1 MPSAPV
7 LRRSTEQPFAL
18 GEAQGYGRWGPF
30 PRRCGM
36 AATAQETDQITRT
49 VDLYV
54 QGVRKGNAD
63 KLREAFHPDSRMWG
77 SLAGQRYDVPIGDM
91 IAMFD
96 GKPADVGGSYQARVT
111 SVDQTDEVA
120 SATLVEEGFW
130 GTVSFV
136 DFFALARIDGAC
148 KIVNKTFVHTGG
160 DPPAPA

>member
-18 GEAQGYGRWGPF
+18 GVPQGYGRSRPF

-54 QGVRKGNAD
+54 QGVREGDAA
-63 KLREAFHPDSRMWG
+63 KLREAFHPDARMWG
-77 SLAGQRYDVPIGDM
+77 SLMGQRYDVPIADM

-96 GKPADVGGSYQARVT
+96 GKPADVDGSYQTRVT
-111 SVDQTDEVA
+111 SIEQTD
-120 SATLVEEGFW
+120 
-130 GTVSFV
+130 
-136 DFFALARIDGAC
+136 DI
-148 KIVNKTFVHTGG
+148 
-160 DPPAPA
+160 